1 MELVELNMFLFYFTV
16 NVTNKKMLHFIQLV
30 GFFISLKIMLLDKQ
44 VLGFCLKVILGM
56 FYRLG

>member
-16 NVTNKKMLHFIQLV
+16 KCYIFIQLV
-30 GFFISLKIMLLDKQ
+30 CFYISLKITLLHKQ